1 MRKVLYALMGFLLTF
16 SALKADDFLEEANE
30 TAPAHLNHPM
40 QDLNAIQGSFFD
52 KNRSKMSNTLNID
65 YFQGQT
71 YKIRLRYAMATLLF
85 FSKPISDFVL
95 GDKVGFDAKI
105 LESNDRILLIKPLQ
119 IGVDSNISVIDN
131 EGKIFSFY
139 VFSTTFTSSKH
150 PNLQV
155 FIEDKNYYSNAF
167 LKPQKENKEKENKEK
182 ENKEKENKEKENKEN
197 TLENAP
203 TNNKPLK
210 EEKEETKEKEE
221 ETITI
226 GDNTNAMKIVKKD
239 IQKGYKALKSSQK
252 KWYCLWACSKKSKLS
267 LMPKEIFNDKQFT
280 YFKFDKRLAL
290 SKFPVVYKV
299 VDGYDNPVNTRIV
312 GDYIIAE
319 DVSAKWTLR
328 LGKDYLCI
336 RFVKRSKDE

>member
-1 MRKVLYALMGFLLTF
+1 MRKVLYALMGFLLAF

-30 TAPAHLNHPM
+30 TAPANPAHLNHPM

-119 IGVDSNISVIDN
+119 IGVDSNISVIDS

-167 LKPQKENKEKENKEK
+167 IKPQKEN
-182 ENKEKENKEKENKEN
+182 KENKEN

-239 IQKGYKALKSSQK
+239 IQKGYRALKSSQR

-267 LMPKEIFNDKQFT
+267 LMPEEIFNDKQFT
-280 YFKFDKRLAL
+280 YFKFDKKLAL
-290 SKFPVVYKV
+290 SKFPVIYKV

-319 DVSAKWTLR
+319 DVSTKWTLR

-336 RFVKRSKDE
+336 RFVKKAKDE

>member
-1 MRKVLYALMGFLLTF
+1 MRKFLYALMGFLLAF

-119 IGVDSNISVIDN
+119 IGVDSNISVIDS

-167 LKPQKENKEKENKEK
+167 LKPQKENKENA
-182 ENKEKENKEKENKEN
+182 
-197 TLENAP
+197 LENAP
-203 TNNKPLK
+203 TNDNKPLKEEPLK

-221 ETITI
+221 VIII
-226 GDNTNAMKIVKKD
+226 GDNTNAMKIIKKD
-239 IQKGYKALKSSQK
+239 IQKGYKALKSSQR

-267 LMPKEIFNDKQFT
+267 LMPEEIFNDKQFT
-280 YFKFDKRLAL
+280 YFKFDKKLAL
-290 SKFPVVYKV
+290 SKFPVIYKV

-336 RFVKRSKDE
+336 RFIKKGKDE

>member
-1 MRKVLYALMGFLLTF
+1 MRKVLYALMGFLLAF
-16 SALKADDFLEEANE
+16 SVLKADDFLEEANE
-30 TAPAHLNHPM
+30 TAPVHLNHPM

-119 IGVDSNISVIDN
+119 IGVDSNISVIDS

-167 LKPQKENKEKENKEK
+167 MKPQ
-182 ENKEKENKEKENKEN
+182 NKEN
-197 TLENAP
+197 ALENALENTP

-210 EEKEETKEKEE
+210 EEPLREEKEETKEKEE
-221 ETITI
+221 ETIII
-226 GDNTNAMKIVKKD
+226 GDNTNTMKIVKKD
-239 IQKGYKALKSSQK
+239 IQKGYRALKSSQR
-252 KWYCLWACSKKSKLS
+252 KWYCLGICSKKSKPS
-267 LMPKEIFNDKQFT
+267 LMPEEIFNDKQFT
-280 YFKFDKRLAL
+280 YFKFDKKLAL
-290 SKFPVVYKV
+290 SKFPVIYKV

-319 DVSAKWTLR
+319 DVSSKWTLR

-336 RFVKRSKDE
+336 RFVKKGKDE

>member
-1 MRKVLYALMGFLLTF
+1 MRKVLYALVGFLLAF

-30 TAPAHLNHPM
+30 TAPANLNHPM

-52 KNRSKMSNTLNID
+52 KNRSKMSNTLNVD

-131 EGKIFSFY
+131 EGKVFSFY

-167 LKPQKENKEKENKEK
+167 MKPQ
-182 ENKEKENKEKENKEN
+182 NKEN

-210 EEKEETKEKEE
+210 AGKEETKEKEE

-239 IQKGYKALKSSQK
+239 IQKGYRALKSSQR
-252 KWYCLWACSKKSKLS
+252 KWYCLGICSKKSKLS
-267 LMPKEIFNDKQFT
+267 LMPEEIFNDKQFT
-280 YFKFDKRLAL
+280 YFKFDKKLAL
-290 SKFPVVYKV
+290 SKFPVIYKV

-336 RFVKRSKDE
+336 RFVKKGKDE

>member
-1 MRKVLYALMGFLLTF
+1 MRKVLYALVGFLLAF

-30 TAPAHLNHPM
+30 TASANLNHPM

-167 LKPQKENKEKENKEK
+167 MKPQIQ
-182 ENKEKENKEKENKEN
+182 EN
-197 TLENAP
+197 TLEKTP
-203 TNNKPLK
+203 TNNNKPLK
-210 EEKEETKEKEE
+210 EEKEETKEE

-239 IQKGYKALKSSQK
+239 IQKGYRALKSSQR
-252 KWYCLWACSKKSKLS
+252 KWYCLGICSKKSKLS
-267 LMPKEIFNDKQFT
+267 LMPEEIFNDKQFT
-280 YFKFDKRLAL
+280 YFKFDKKLAL
-290 SKFPVVYKV
+290 SKFPVIYKV

-336 RFVKRSKDE
+336 RFVKKGKDE

>member
-1 MRKVLYALMGFLLTF
+1 MRKVLYALVGFLLVF
-16 SALKADDFLEEANE
+16 SVLKADDFLEEANE
-30 TAPAHLNHPM
+30 TAPANLNHPM

-52 KNRSKMSNTLNID
+52 KNRSKMSNTLNVD

-155 FIEDKNYYSNAF
+155 FIDDKNYYSNAF
-167 LKPQKENKEKENKEK
+167 MKPQ
-182 ENKEKENKEKENKEN
+182 NKEN
-197 TLENAP
+197 TLENTT

-210 EEKEETKEKEE
+210 EEPLKAEKEETKEKEE

-226 GDNTNAMKIVKKD
+226 GDSTNAMRIVKKD
-239 IQKGYKALKSSQK
+239 IQKGYRALKSSQR
-252 KWYCLWACSKKSKLS
+252 KWYCLGICSKKSKLS
-267 LMPKEIFNDKQFT
+267 LMPEEIFNDKQFT
-280 YFKFDKRLAL
+280 YFKFDKKLAL
-290 SKFPVVYKV
+290 SKFPVIYKV

-336 RFVKRSKDE
+336 RFIKKGKDE

>member
-1 MRKVLYALMGFLLTF
+1 MRKVLWGFVGFLLAF
-16 SALKADDFLEEANE
+16 SVLKADDFLEEANE
-30 TAPAHLNHPM
+30 TAPANLNHPM

-119 IGVDSNISVIDN
+119 IGVDSNISVIDS

-155 FIEDKNYYSNAF
+155 FIEDKNYYTNAF
-167 LKPQKENKEKENKEK
+167 IKPQKENQENMA
-182 ENKEKENKEKENKEN
+182 
-197 TLENAP
+197 ENAP
-203 TNNKPLK
+203 KDAQKNNKPLK
-210 EEKEETKEKEE
+210 EEKEETKTLEE
-221 ETITI
+221 EAIII
-226 GDNTNAMKIVKKD
+226 GDNTNAMKIIKKD
-239 IQKGYKALKSSQK
+239 VQKGYKALKSSQR

-267 LMPKEIFNDKQFT
+267 LMPEEIFNDKQFT

-290 SKFPVVYKV
+290 SKFPVIYKV

-336 RFVKRSKDE
+336 RFVKRSKNE

>member
-1 MRKVLYALMGFLLTF
+1 MRKVLYALMGFLLAF
-16 SALKADDFLEEANE
+16 STLKADDFLEEANE

-119 IGVDSNISVIDN
+119 IGVDSNISVIDS

-167 LKPQKENKEKENKEK
+167 IKPQKENKE
-182 ENKEKENKEKENKEN
+182 NKEN
-197 TLENAP
+197 TP

-239 IQKGYKALKSSQK
+239 IQKGYKALKSSQR
-252 KWYCLWACSKKSKLS
+252 KWYCLGICSKKSKLS

-280 YFKFDKRLAL
+280 YFKFDKKLAL
-290 SKFPVVYKV
+290 SKFPVIYKV

-319 DVSAKWTLR
+319 DVSTKWTLR

-336 RFVKRSKDE
+336 RFVKKGKDE

>member
-1 MRKVLYALMGFLLTF
+1 MRKVLYALVGFLLAF

-30 TAPAHLNHPM
+30 TAPANLSHPM

-131 EGKIFSFY
+131 EGKVFSFY

-167 LKPQKENKEKENKEK
+167 MKPQ
-182 ENKEKENKEKENKEN
+182 NKEN
-197 TLENAP
+197 TLEKAP
-203 TNNKPLK
+203 TNNNKPLK
-210 EEKEETKEKEE
+210 EEKEETKEE

-239 IQKGYKALKSSQK
+239 IQKGYRALKSSQR
-252 KWYCLWACSKKSKLS
+252 KWYCLGICSKKSKLS

-280 YFKFDKRLAL
+280 YFKFDKKLAL
-290 SKFPVVYKV
+290 SKFPVIYKV

-336 RFVKRSKDE
+336 RFIKKGKDE

>member
-1 MRKVLYALMGFLLTF
+1 MRKVLYALVGFLLVS

-30 TAPAHLNHPM
+30 AAPANLNHPM

-52 KNRSKMSNTLNID
+52 KNRSKMSNTLNVD

-167 LKPQKENKEKENKEK
+167 MKPQ
-182 ENKEKENKEKENKEN
+182 NKEN
-197 TLENAP
+197 TLEKAP
-203 TNNKPLK
+203 TNNNKPLK
-210 EEKEETKEKEE
+210 EEKEETKEE

-239 IQKGYKALKSSQK
+239 IQKGYRALKSSQR
-252 KWYCLWACSKKSKLS
+252 KWYCLGICSKKSKLS
-267 LMPKEIFNDKQFT
+267 LMPEEIFNDKQFT
-280 YFKFDKRLAL
+280 YFKFDKKLAL
-290 SKFPVVYKV
+290 SKFPVIYKV

-336 RFVKRSKDE
+336 RFIKKGKDE

>member
-16 SALKADDFLEEANE
+16 SVLKADDFLEEANE

-119 IGVDSNISVIDN
+119 IGVDSNISVIDS

-155 FIEDKNYYSNAF
+155 FIEDKNYYTNAF
-167 LKPQKENKEKENKEK
+167 IKPQKENQENM
-182 ENKEKENKEKENKEN
+182 
-197 TLENAP
+197 TENAP
-203 TNNKPLK
+203 KDAQKNNKPLK
-210 EEKEETKEKEE
+210 EEKEETKTPEE
-221 ETITI
+221 EVIII
-226 GDNTNAMKIVKKD
+226 GDNTNAMKIIKKD
-239 IQKGYKALKSSQK
+239 IQKGYKALKSSQR

-290 SKFPVVYKV
+290 SKFPVIYKV

-336 RFVKRSKDE
+336 RFVKRSKGE

>member
-1 MRKVLYALMGFLLTF
+1 MRKVLYALVGFLLVS

-30 TAPAHLNHPM
+30 TAPANLNHPM

-167 LKPQKENKEKENKEK
+167 MKPQ
-182 ENKEKENKEKENKEN
+182 NKEN
-197 TLENAP
+197 TLEKAP
-203 TNNKPLK
+203 TNNKLLK
-210 EEKEETKEKEE
+210 EEKEETKEE

-239 IQKGYKALKSSQK
+239 IQKGYRALKSSQR
-252 KWYCLWACSKKSKLS
+252 KWYCLGICSKKSKLS
-267 LMPKEIFNDKQFT
+267 LMPEEIFNDKQFT
-280 YFKFDKRLAL
+280 YFKFDKKLAL
-290 SKFPVVYKV
+290 SKFPVIYKV

-336 RFVKRSKDE
+336 RFIKKGKDE

>member
-1 MRKVLYALMGFLLTF
+1 MRKVLYALVGFLLVF

-30 TAPAHLNHPM
+30 TAPANLNHPM

-167 LKPQKENKEKENKEK
+167 IKPQKEN
-182 ENKEKENKEKENKEN
+182 KENKEN

-239 IQKGYKALKSSQK
+239 IQKGYRALKSSQR
-252 KWYCLWACSKKSKLS
+252 KWYCLGICSKKSKLS
-267 LMPKEIFNDKQFT
+267 LMPEEIFNDKQFT

-290 SKFPVVYKV
+290 SKFPVIYKV

-336 RFVKRSKDE
+336 RFVKKGKDE

>member
-1 MRKVLYALMGFLLTF
+1 MRKVLYALMGFLLAF
-16 SALKADDFLEEANE
+16 SALKADDFLGEANE

-167 LKPQKENKEKENKEK
+167 LKPQKED
-182 ENKEKENKEKENKEN
+182 KENKEN

-239 IQKGYKALKSSQK
+239 IQKGYKALKSSQR
-252 KWYCLWACSKKSKLS
+252 KWYCLGICSKKSKLS

-280 YFKFDKRLAL
+280 YFKFDKKLAL
-290 SKFPVVYKV
+290 SKFPVIYKV

-336 RFVKRSKDE
+336 RFVKKARDE

>member
-1 MRKVLYALMGFLLTF
+1 MRKVLYALMGFLLAF

-30 TAPAHLNHPM
+30 TAPANPAHLNHPM

-167 LKPQKENKEKENKEK
+167 LKPQKENKEKENKE
-182 ENKEKENKEKENKEN
+182 N
-197 TLENAP
+197 TLENTP

-221 ETITI
+221 ETIII

-239 IQKGYKALKSSQK
+239 IQKGYKALKSSQR
-252 KWYCLWACSKKSKLS
+252 KWYCLGICSKKSKPS
-267 LMPKEIFNDKQFT
+267 LMPEEIFNDKQFT
-280 YFKFDKRLAL
+280 YFKFDKKLAL
-290 SKFPVVYKV
+290 SKFPVIYKV

-319 DVSAKWTLR
+319 DVSTKWTLR

-336 RFVKRSKDE
+336 RFVKKGKDE

>member
-1 MRKVLYALMGFLLTF
+1 MRKVLCTLAGFLLAF

-30 TAPAHLNHPM
+30 TAPANLNHPM

-52 KNRSKMSNTLNID
+52 KNRSKMSNTLNVD

-71 YKIRLRYAMATLLF
+71 YKIRLRYAMATLLL

-131 EGKIFSFY
+131 EGKVFSFY

-167 LKPQKENKEKENKEK
+167 MKPQ
-182 ENKEKENKEKENKEN
+182 NKEN
-197 TLENAP
+197 ALENTP
-203 TNNKPLK
+203 TNDNKPLK
-210 EEKEETKEKEE
+210 EGKEEAKEKEE
-221 ETITI
+221 ETIII

-239 IQKGYKALKSSQK
+239 IQKGYRALKSSQR
-252 KWYCLWACSKKSKLS
+252 KWYCLGICSKKSKLS
-267 LMPKEIFNDKQFT
+267 LMPEEIFNDKQFT
-280 YFKFDKRLAL
+280 YFKFDKKLAL
-290 SKFPVVYKV
+290 SKFPVIYKV

-336 RFVKRSKDE
+336 RFVKKGKDE

>member
-1 MRKVLYALMGFLLTF
+1 MRKVLYALAGFLLAF
-16 SALKADDFLEEANE
+16 SALKADDFLEKANE
-30 TAPAHLNHPM
+30 TAPANLNHPM

-119 IGVDSNISVIDN
+119 IGVDSNVSVIDN

-167 LKPQKENKEKENKEK
+167 MKPQ
-182 ENKEKENKEKENKEN
+182 NKEN
-197 TLENAP
+197 ILENALK
-203 TNNKPLK
+203 NNKPL
-210 EEKEETKEKEE
+210 KEETKEKEE

-239 IQKGYKALKSSQK
+239 IQKGYRALKSSQR
-252 KWYCLWACSKKSKLS
+252 KWYCLGICSKKSKLS
-267 LMPKEIFNDKQFT
+267 LMPEEIFNDKQFT
-280 YFKFDKRLAL
+280 YFKFDKKLAL
-290 SKFPVVYKV
+290 SKFPVIYKV

-336 RFVKRSKDE
+336 RFIKKGKNE

>member
-1 MRKVLYALMGFLLTF
+1 MRKVLYALVGFLLAF
-16 SALKADDFLEEANE
+16 SALKSDDFLEEANE
-30 TAPAHLNHPM
+30 ATPTNLNHPM

-52 KNRSKMSNTLNID
+52 KNRSKMSNTLNVD

-131 EGKIFSFY
+131 EGKVFSFY

-167 LKPQKENKEKENKEK
+167 MKPQ
-182 ENKEKENKEKENKEN
+182 NKEN

-239 IQKGYKALKSSQK
+239 IQKGYRALKSSQR
-252 KWYCLWACSKKSKLS
+252 KWYCLWICSKKSKLS
-267 LMPKEIFNDKQFT
+267 LMPEEIFNDKQFT
-280 YFKFDKRLAL
+280 YFKFDKKLAL
-290 SKFPVVYKV
+290 SKFPVIYKV

-328 LGKDYLCI
+328 SGKDYLCI
-336 RFVKRSKDE
+336 RFIKKGKDE

>member
-1 MRKVLYALMGFLLTF
+1 MRKVLYALMGFLLAF

-30 TAPAHLNHPM
+30 TAPANLNHPM

-167 LKPQKENKEKENKEK
+167 MKPQ
-182 ENKEKENKEKENKEN
+182 NKEN
-197 TLENAP
+197 TLEKAL

-210 EEKEETKEKEE
+210 EEPLKEEAKEKEE

-239 IQKGYKALKSSQK
+239 IQKGYRALKSSQR
-252 KWYCLWACSKKSKLS
+252 KWYCLGICSKKSKLS

-280 YFKFDKRLAL
+280 YFKFDKKLAL
-290 SKFPVVYKV
+290 SKFPVIYKV

-336 RFVKRSKDE
+336 RFVKKGKDE

>member
-1 MRKVLYALMGFLLTF
+1 MRKVLYALMGFLLAF
-16 SALKADDFLEEANE
+16 SVLRADDFLEEANE

-119 IGVDSNISVIDN
+119 IGVDSNISVIDS

-167 LKPQKENKEKENKEK
+167 MKPQNKENAL
-182 ENKEKENKEKENKEN
+182 EN

-203 TNNKPLK
+203 TNNKLLKEEPLK

-221 ETITI
+221 ETIII

-239 IQKGYKALKSSQK
+239 IQKGYKALKSSQR
-252 KWYCLWACSKKSKLS
+252 KWYCLGICSKKPKPS
-267 LMPKEIFNDKQFT
+267 LMPEEIFNDKQFT

-290 SKFPVVYKV
+290 SKFPVIYKV

-336 RFVKRSKDE
+336 RFVKKAKDE

>member
-1 MRKVLYALMGFLLTF
+1 MRKVLYALVGFLLAF

-30 TAPAHLNHPM
+30 TAPANLNHPM

-52 KNRSKMSNTLNID
+52 KNRSKMSNTLNVD

-105 LESNDRILLIKPLQ
+105 LESNDRILFIKPLQ

-131 EGKIFSFY
+131 EGKVFSFY

-167 LKPQKENKEKENKEK
+167 MKPQ
-182 ENKEKENKEKENKEN
+182 NKEN
-197 TLENAP
+197 TLEKAP
-203 TNNKPLK
+203 TNNNKPLK
-210 EEKEETKEKEE
+210 EEKEETKEE

-226 GDNTNAMKIVKKD
+226 GDNTNAMRIVKKD
-239 IQKGYKALKSSQK
+239 IQKGYRALKSSQR
-252 KWYCLWACSKKSKLS
+252 KWYCLWICSKKSKLS
-267 LMPKEIFNDKQFT
+267 LMPEEIFNDKQFT
-280 YFKFDKRLAL
+280 YFKFDKKLAL
-290 SKFPVVYKV
+290 SKFPVIYKV

-336 RFVKRSKDE
+336 RFIKKGKDE

>member
-1 MRKVLYALMGFLLTF
+1 MRKVLCTLVGFLLVSST
-16 SALKADDFLEEANE
+16 LKADDFLEEANE
-30 TAPAHLNHPM
+30 TAPANLNHPM

-52 KNRSKMSNTLNID
+52 KNRSKMSNTLNVD

-105 LESNDRILLIKPLQ
+105 LESNDRILFIKPLQ

-131 EGKIFSFY
+131 EGKVFSFY

-167 LKPQKENKEKENKEK
+167 MKPQ
-182 ENKEKENKEKENKEN
+182 NKEN
-197 TLENAP
+197 TLEKAP

-210 EEKEETKEKEE
+210 EEKEETKEE

-239 IQKGYKALKSSQK
+239 IQRGYRALKSSQR
-252 KWYCLWACSKKSKLS
+252 KWYCLGICSKKSKLS
-267 LMPKEIFNDKQFT
+267 LMPEEIFNDKQFT
-280 YFKFDKRLAL
+280 YFKFDKKLAL
-290 SKFPVVYKV
+290 SKFPVIYKV

-328 LGKDYLCI
+328 SGKDYLCI
-336 RFVKRSKDE
+336 RFIKKGKDE

>member
-1 MRKVLYALMGFLLTF
+1 MRKVLYALMGFLLAF

-30 TAPAHLNHPM
+30 TAPVHLNHPM

-119 IGVDSNISVIDN
+119 IGVDSNISVIDS

-167 LKPQKENKEKENKEK
+167 IKPQKEN
-182 ENKEKENKEKENKEN
+182 KENKEN

-239 IQKGYKALKSSQK
+239 IQKGYKALKSSQR

-290 SKFPVVYKV
+290 SKFPVIYKV

-319 DVSAKWTLR
+319 DVSTKWTLR

-336 RFVKRSKDE
+336 RFVKRGKDE

>member
-1 MRKVLYALMGFLLTF
+1 MRKVLYALMGFLLAF
-16 SALKADDFLEEANE
+16 SALIADDFLEEANE
-30 TAPAHLNHPM
+30 TAPANLNHPM

-155 FIEDKNYYSNAF
+155 FIDDKNYYSNAF
-167 LKPQKENKEKENKEK
+167 MKPQN
-182 ENKEKENKEKENKEN
+182 KENKEN
-197 TLENAP
+197 TFENAP

-210 EEKEETKEKEE
+210 EEKEETKEE

-239 IQKGYKALKSSQK
+239 IQKGYRALKSSQR
-252 KWYCLWACSKKSKLS
+252 KWYCLGICSKKSKPS
-267 LMPKEIFNDKQFT
+267 LIPEEIFNDKQFT
-280 YFKFDKRLAL
+280 YFKFDKKLAL
-290 SKFPVVYKV
+290 SKFPVIYKV

-336 RFVKRSKDE
+336 RFVKKGKDE

>member
-1 MRKVLYALMGFLLTF
+1 MRKFLYALMGFLLAF

-95 GDKVGFDAKI
+95 GDKVGFDVKI

-119 IGVDSNISVIDN
+119 IGVDSNISVIDS

-167 LKPQKENKEKENKEK
+167 IKPQKEN
-182 ENKEKENKEKENKEN
+182 KENKEN

-252 KWYCLWACSKKSKLS
+252 KWYCLGICSKKSKLS

-280 YFKFDKRLAL
+280 YFKFDKKLAL
-290 SKFPVVYKV
+290 SKFPVIYKV

-319 DVSAKWTLR
+319 DVSTKWTLR

-336 RFVKRSKDE
+336 RFVKKAKDE

>member
-1 MRKVLYALMGFLLTF
+1 MRKVLWGFVGFLLVF

-119 IGVDSNISVIDN
+119 IGVDSNISVIDS

-167 LKPQKENKEKENKEK
+167 LKPQKENQENMA
-182 ENKEKENKEKENKEN
+182 ENAPKD
-197 TLENAP
+197 AP

-239 IQKGYKALKSSQK
+239 IQKGYKALKSSQR
-252 KWYCLWACSKKSKLS
+252 KWYCLGICSKKSKLS
-267 LMPKEIFNDKQFT
+267 LMPEEIFNDKQFT
-280 YFKFDKRLAL
+280 YFKFDKKLAL
-290 SKFPVVYKV
+290 SKFPVIYKV

-336 RFVKRSKDE
+336 RFVKKAKDE

>member
-1 MRKVLYALMGFLLTF
+1 MRKVLCTLVGFLLAF
-16 SALKADDFLEEANE
+16 STLKADDFLEEANE
-30 TAPAHLNHPM
+30 TAPANLNHPM

-167 LKPQKENKEKENKEK
+167 MKPQNKEK
-182 ENKEKENKEKENKEN
+182 
-197 TLENAP
+197 TLENTP

-210 EEKEETKEKEE
+210 EEKEETKEE

-239 IQKGYKALKSSQK
+239 IQRGYRALKSSQR
-252 KWYCLWACSKKSKLS
+252 KWYCLGICSKKSKLS
-267 LMPKEIFNDKQFT
+267 LMPEEIFNDKQFT
-280 YFKFDKRLAL
+280 YFKFDKKLAL
-290 SKFPVVYKV
+290 SKFPVIYKV

-336 RFVKRSKDE
+336 RFIKKGKDE

>member
-1 MRKVLYALMGFLLTF
+1 MRKVLYALMGFLLAF
-16 SALKADDFLEEANE
+16 SALRADDFLEEANE
-30 TAPAHLNHPM
+30 TAPANPAHLNHPM

-167 LKPQKENKEKENKEK
+167 LKPQKENKE
-182 ENKEKENKEKENKEN
+182 NKEN
-197 TLENAP
+197 ALENAP

-221 ETITI
+221 ETIII
-226 GDNTNAMKIVKKD
+226 GDSTNAMKIIKKD
-239 IQKGYKALKSSQK
+239 IQKGYRALKSSQR
-252 KWYCLWACSKKSKLS
+252 KWYCLGICSKKSKPS

-280 YFKFDKRLAL
+280 YFKFDKKLAL
-290 SKFPVVYKV
+290 SKFPVIYKV

-319 DVSAKWTLR
+319 DVSTKWTLR

-336 RFVKRSKDE
+336 RFVKKAKDE

>member
-1 MRKVLYALMGFLLTF
+1 MRKVLYALVGFLLVS

-30 TAPAHLNHPM
+30 TAPVNLNHPM

-131 EGKIFSFY
+131 EGKVFSFY

-167 LKPQKENKEKENKEK
+167 MKPQ
-182 ENKEKENKEKENKEN
+182 NKEN
-197 TLENAP
+197 TLEKAP

-210 EEKEETKEKEE
+210 EEKEETKEE

-239 IQKGYKALKSSQK
+239 IQKGYRALKSSQR
-252 KWYCLWACSKKSKLS
+252 KWYCLGICSKKSKLS
-267 LMPKEIFNDKQFT
+267 LMPEEIFNDKQFT
-280 YFKFDKRLAL
+280 YFKFDKKLAL
-290 SKFPVVYKV
+290 SKFPVIYKV

-336 RFVKRSKDE
+336 RFIKKGKDE

>member
-1 MRKVLYALMGFLLTF
+1 MRKVLYALMGFLLAF
-16 SALKADDFLEEANE
+16 SVLKADDFLEEANE

-167 LKPQKENKEKENKEK
+167 MKPQ
-182 ENKEKENKEKENKEN
+182 NKEN
-197 TLENAP
+197 ALENAP
-203 TNNKPLK
+203 TNNKPLKEEPLK

-226 GDNTNAMKIVKKD
+226 GDNTNAMKIIKKD
-239 IQKGYKALKSSQK
+239 IQKGYKALKSSQR

-267 LMPKEIFNDKQFT
+267 LMPEEIFNDKQFT

-290 SKFPVVYKV
+290 SKFPVIYKV

-336 RFVKRSKDE
+336 RFVKKARDE

>member
-1 MRKVLYALMGFLLTF
+1 MRKVLYALMGFLLAF

-30 TAPAHLNHPM
+30 TAPANLNHPM

-119 IGVDSNISVIDN
+119 IGVDSNISVIDS

-167 LKPQKENKEKENKEK
+167 LKPQKENKENAL
-182 ENKEKENKEKENKEN
+182 EN
-197 TLENAP
+197 TP

-210 EEKEETKEKEE
+210 EKKEETKEKEE

-239 IQKGYKALKSSQK
+239 IQKGYKALKSSQR

-267 LMPKEIFNDKQFT
+267 LMPEEIFNDKQFT

-290 SKFPVVYKV
+290 SKFPVIYKV

-336 RFVKRSKDE
+336 RFVKRAKDE

>member
-1 MRKVLYALMGFLLTF
+1 MRKVLYALMGFLLAF

-167 LKPQKENKEKENKEK
+167 MKPQ
-182 ENKEKENKEKENKEN
+182 NKEN
-197 TLENAP
+197 ALENTL
-203 TNNKPLK
+203 TNDNKPLK
-210 EEKEETKEKEE
+210 EEPLKEEKKETKEKEE
-221 ETITI
+221 ETIII

-239 IQKGYKALKSSQK
+239 IQKGYRALKSSQR
-252 KWYCLWACSKKSKLS
+252 KWYCLGICSKKSKPS
-267 LMPKEIFNDKQFT
+267 LMPEEIFNDKQFT

-290 SKFPVVYKV
+290 SKFPVIYKV

-336 RFVKRSKDE
+336 RFVKKGKDE

>member
-1 MRKVLYALMGFLLTF
+1 MRKVLYALMGFLLAF
-16 SALKADDFLEEANE
+16 SALRADDFLEEANE

-167 LKPQKENKEKENKEK
+167 IKPQKEN
-182 ENKEKENKEKENKEN
+182 KENKEN

-239 IQKGYKALKSSQK
+239 IQKGYKALKSSQR
-252 KWYCLWACSKKSKLS
+252 KWYCLGICSKKSKLS
-267 LMPKEIFNDKQFT
+267 LMPEEIFNDKQFT

-290 SKFPVVYKV
+290 SKFPVIYKV

-336 RFVKRSKDE
+336 RFVKKAKDE

>member
-1 MRKVLYALMGFLLTF
+1 MRKVLCTLVGFLLVF

-30 TAPAHLNHPM
+30 TAPANLNHPM

-52 KNRSKMSNTLNID
+52 KNRSKMSNTLNVD

-131 EGKIFSFY
+131 EGKVFSFY

-167 LKPQKENKEKENKEK
+167 MKPQ
-182 ENKEKENKEKENKEN
+182 NKEN

-203 TNNKPLK
+203 TNNNKPLK
-210 EEKEETKEKEE
+210 EEKEETKEE

-239 IQKGYKALKSSQK
+239 IQKGYRALKSSQR
-252 KWYCLWACSKKSKLS
+252 KWYCLGICSKKSKLS
-267 LMPKEIFNDKQFT
+267 LMPEEIFNDKQFT
-280 YFKFDKRLAL
+280 YFKFDKKLAL
-290 SKFPVVYKV
+290 SKFPVIYKV

-336 RFVKRSKDE
+336 RFIKKGKDE

>member
-1 MRKVLYALMGFLLTF
+1 MRKVLYALVGFLLVS
-16 SALKADDFLEEANE
+16 SALKADDFLEESNE
-30 TAPAHLNHPM
+30 TAPANLNHPM

-131 EGKIFSFY
+131 EGKVFSFY

-167 LKPQKENKEKENKEK
+167 MKPQ
-182 ENKEKENKEKENKEN
+182 NKEN

-210 EEKEETKEKEE
+210 EEKEETKEE

-239 IQKGYKALKSSQK
+239 IQKGYRALKSSQR
-252 KWYCLWACSKKSKLS
+252 KWYCLGICSKKSKLS
-267 LMPKEIFNDKQFT
+267 LMPEEIFNDKQFT
-280 YFKFDKRLAL
+280 YFKFDKKLAL
-290 SKFPVVYKV
+290 SKFPVIYKV

-336 RFVKRSKDE
+336 RFIKKGKDE

>member
-30 TAPAHLNHPM
+30 TAPANLNHPM

-119 IGVDSNISVIDN
+119 IGVDSNISVIDS

-167 LKPQKENKEKENKEK
+167 MKPQKENKE
-182 ENKEKENKEKENKEN
+182 NKEN
-197 TLENAP
+197 ALENAP

-210 EEKEETKEKEE
+210 EEPLKEEKEEAKEKEE
-221 ETITI
+221 ETIII

-239 IQKGYKALKSSQK
+239 IQKGYKALKSSQR
-252 KWYCLWACSKKSKLS
+252 KWYCLGICSKKSKPS
-267 LMPKEIFNDKQFT
+267 LMPEEIFNDKQFT
-280 YFKFDKRLAL
+280 YFKFDKKLAL
-290 SKFPVVYKV
+290 SKFPVIYKV

-336 RFVKRSKDE
+336 RFVKKAKDE

>member
-1 MRKVLYALMGFLLTF
+1 MRKVLYALVGFLLAF

-30 TAPAHLNHPM
+30 TAPANLNHPM

-52 KNRSKMSNTLNID
+52 KNRSKMSNTLNVD

-155 FIEDKNYYSNAF
+155 FIDDKNYYSNAF
-167 LKPQKENKEKENKEK
+167 MKPQ
-182 ENKEKENKEKENKEN
+182 NKEN
-197 TLENAP
+197 TFENAP
-203 TNNKPLK
+203 INNNKPLK

-226 GDNTNAMKIVKKD
+226 GDSTNAMKIVKKD
-239 IQKGYKALKSSQK
+239 IQKGYRALKSSQR
-252 KWYCLWACSKKSKLS
+252 KWYCLGICSKKSKLS
-267 LMPKEIFNDKQFT
+267 LMPEEIFNDKQFT
-280 YFKFDKRLAL
+280 YFKFDKKLAL
-290 SKFPVVYKV
+290 SKFPVIYKV

-336 RFVKRSKDE
+336 RFVKRGKDE

>member
-1 MRKVLYALMGFLLTF
+1 MRKFLYALMGFLLAF

-119 IGVDSNISVIDN
+119 IGVDSNISVIDS

-167 LKPQKENKEKENKEK
+167 LKPQKENKEKENKE
-182 ENKEKENKEKENKEN
+182 N

-210 EEKEETKEKEE
+210 EEKEKTKEKEE

-226 GDNTNAMKIVKKD
+226 GDNTNAMKIIKKD
-239 IQKGYKALKSSQK
+239 IQKGYRALKSSQR
-252 KWYCLWACSKKSKLS
+252 KWYCLGICSKKSKPS
-267 LMPKEIFNDKQFT
+267 LMPEEIFNDKQFT

-290 SKFPVVYKV
+290 SKFPVIYKV

-336 RFVKRSKDE
+336 RFAKKGKDE

>member
-1 MRKVLYALMGFLLTF
+1 MRKVLYALVGFLLAF
-16 SALKADDFLEEANE
+16 SALKADDFLEEVNE
-30 TAPAHLNHPM
+30 TAPANLNHPM

-167 LKPQKENKEKENKEK
+167 MKPQ
-182 ENKEKENKEKENKEN
+182 NKEN
-197 TLENAP
+197 TLEKAL

-210 EEKEETKEKEE
+210 EEKEETKEE

-239 IQKGYKALKSSQK
+239 IQKGYRALKSSQR
-252 KWYCLWACSKKSKLS
+252 KWYCLGICSKKSKLS
-267 LMPKEIFNDKQFT
+267 LMPEEIFNDKQFT
-280 YFKFDKRLAL
+280 YFKFDKKLAL
-290 SKFPVVYKV
+290 SKFPVIYKV

-336 RFVKRSKDE
+336 RFIKKGEDE

>member
-1 MRKVLYALMGFLLTF
+1 MRKVLCTLVGFLLVS

-30 TAPAHLNHPM
+30 TAPANLNHPM

-167 LKPQKENKEKENKEK
+167 MKPQ
-182 ENKEKENKEKENKEN
+182 NKEN
-197 TLENAP
+197 ILEKAP

-239 IQKGYKALKSSQK
+239 IQKGYRALKSSQR
-252 KWYCLWACSKKSKLS
+252 KWYCLGICSKKSKLS

-280 YFKFDKRLAL
+280 YFKFDKKLAL
-290 SKFPVVYKV
+290 SKFPVIYKV

-336 RFVKRSKDE
+336 RFIKKGKDE